1 MTPESRS
8 KIDEL
13 KKSLYSRNAPDVR
26 EKRRLQFTQN
36 APTDVPTDWEHPT
49 EEQIEE
55 VALNTRYKSNSG
67 SFFNKLFIGSMIF
80 FMLAMGIGAYLIYRG
95 ENIISANNIDIIV
108 NGPITIAGGD
118 PLIFDIQVVN
128 KNNIKLQ
135 SVDLSVEF
143 PSGTVDATDTS
154 KEYKLFHELMDDIV
168 PGGVAQKRVSA
179 VLYGE
184 ENTKKIITIN
194 ISYRVAGSNAVFQ
207 KQKTYDLLIGS
218 SPLSLAISSYKE
230 VTAGQDFT
238 MELTLA
244 SNSSEVIKNLLL
256 RAVYPFGYT
265 LKSTDVK
272 AEGNQSTWKIG
283 DIPPKGK
290 KVVKFHGTLEGQD
303 GEARTFRF
311 TVGTQSLKTPGTI
324 ATEYIA
330 TTQEISIQKPFISTA
345 ITFDNDSSTGESVGA
360 FNQPVKATIS
370 WFNNLPSPVIDGEL
384 HVKFSGNAF
393 DKVSVAPGEGYYKS
407 ADNEIV
413 WTKLT
418 TPNLG
423 NIEPGGSG
431 SIHFNFTPRNFSTPT
446 KTVSSPSISLEVSV
460 VGKRIAENSVP
471 ENVTSAAQRSIKISS
486 QLDLSSVV
494 TRSGG
499 PFENSGPIPPKAEKQ
514 TTYTVTWTVDN
525 TVNTVTA
532 AEVRALLPVYVKW
545 VGKISPA
552 GEDITY
558 NSNTGQVVW
567 RVGNVDAFTVNTG
580 HRRTVSFQIAL
591 EPSVTQIG
599 QMPTIVQDTT
609 LVGLDDFTGVNLT
622 STKPALNTN
631 FSTDPSY
638 REGYGVVAP

>member
-26 EKRRLQFTQN
+26 EKRRLHFTQN
-36 APTDVPTDWEHPT
+36 TPSDVPTDWEHPT
-49 EEQIEE
+49 EEQTEE
-55 VALNTRYKSNSG
+55 VALNTRYKSSSG
-67 SFFNKLFIGSMIF
+67 SFFNKLFISSMIF
-80 FMLAMGIGAYLIYRG
+80 FMIAMGIGAYLIYSG
-95 ENIISANNIDIIV
+95 DNLISANNIDIIV

-118 PLIFDIQVVN
+118 LLTFDIQVAN

-143 PSGTVDATDTS
+143 PSGTVDINDTS

-168 PGGVAQKRVSA
+168 PGGLAQKRVSA

-194 ISYRVAGSNAVFQ
+194 ISYRVAGSNAIFQ
-207 KQKTYDLLIGS
+207 KQKTYDILISS
-218 SPLSLAISSYKE
+218 SPLSLTASSFKE

-238 MELTLA
+238 VELTLT
-244 SNSSEVIKNLLL
+244 SNSSEIIKNLLL

-265 LKSTDVK
+265 LKSTDIK

-290 KVVKFHGTLEGQD
+290 KVIKFHGTLDGQD

-311 TVGTQSLKTPGTI
+311 IAGTESLKTPGTI

-330 TTQEISIQKPFISTA
+330 TAQEVSIQKPFISTE
-345 ITFDNDSSTGESVGA
+345 IIFDNESSTEESIGA
-360 FNQPVKATIS
+360 FNEPVKATIS

-393 DKVSVAPGEGYYKS
+393 DKVSVAPGEGYYRS

-413 WTKLT
+413 WNKQT
-418 TPNLG
+418 TAQFE
-423 NIEPGGSG
+423 NIGPGGSG
-431 SIHFNFTPRNFSTPT
+431 SVQFTFTPRNFSTPV
-446 KTVSSPSISLEVSV
+446 KTISNPGVSLVVNV
-460 VGKRIAENSVP
+460 VGKRISENNVP
-471 ENVTSAAQRSIKISS
+471 ENVTSSAGRSIKISS
-486 QLDLSSVV
+486 QLDLSSQV
-494 TRSGG
+494 TRSAG
-499 PFENSGPIPPKAEKQ
+499 PFENTGPIPPKAEKQ
-514 TTYTVTWTVDN
+514 TTYTVTWVVDN
-525 TVNTVTA
+525 TVNTVTG
-532 AEVRALLPVYVKW
+532 AEVHALLPVYVKW
-545 VGKISPA
+545 LGKISPA

-558 NSNTGQVVW
+558 NSNTGLVVW

-591 EPSVTQIG
+591 EPSVAHIG
-599 QMPTIVQDTT
+599 QMPTIVQDTS
-609 LVGLDDFTGVNLT
+609 LAGLDDFTGVNLMRT
-622 STKPALNTN
+622 QPALNTS

-638 REGYGVVAP
+638 RDGDGIVAP